1 MEFLDALRFPEV
13 RDEEAV
19 AFLRQLVD
27 DVVDRRVRPRDDAD
41 GLALRDQGG
50 DEIEDRLRFTRTGR
64 PVDDGQLM
72 CERGSN
78 RVALIDIGGEGHDQS
93 IARARLRGGRTGE
106 ERFQGGTTR
115 RLREP
120 FPHVREDRLGQHLLT
135 AHPAG
140 IVGCRVERRPSS
152 SSLRAHFLANVVEG
166 GGVLPILRCR
176 VPYPYFVVPVAM
188 EFKRAVSRAVRER
201 VARIARVAGAAER
214 PDDFDVVPALA
225 ADPNLV
231 ECVDCSTL
239 DLVVEARPLLAVW
252 KLFAAGGV
260 SDDDALPIAA
270 CLRDFPGLVLPGQRF
285 LSRISTCIVRGS
297 TDSMPLP
304 REFYTQDR
312 RLIRP
317 AVGC

>member
-1 MEFLDALRFPEV
+1 MKLLDALRFPEV

-64 PVDDGQLM
+64 PVDDGQLV

-152 SSLRAHFLANVVEG
+152 SSLRAYFLADVVEG

-176 VPYPYFVVPVAM
+176 VPYPYVVVPVAM

-285 LSRISTCIVRGS
+285 FIANQYVHRARIDGFHAT
-297 TDSMPLP
+297 PP
-304 REFYTQDR
+304 RV
-312 RLIRP
+312 LHP
-317 AVGC
+317 G